1 MSIYNAFHAILY
13 FQNSINRGKW
23 NLLGISLKSI
33 PQNIVLFPDTV
44 KCCLQSSNSESLVA
58 NIVTF
63 NVVTI
68 KHKLSKLLL
77 EYKVNL

>member
-1 MSIYNAFHAILY
+1 MELVGNFFEVDSAKYRAF
-13 FQNSINRGKW
+13 FQTQW
-23 NLLGISLKSI
+23 N
-33 PQNIVLFPDTV
+33 VVFRAA
-44 KCCLQSSNSESLVA
+44 NSESLVA